1 MTNQLSEL
9 LEMANR
15 KMNFFMIK
23 ECAQSIGFELSSMSM
38 PSLKIEL
45 SELIAN
51 SEFNDEAESFK
62 VSF

>member
-38 PSLKIEL
+38 QSLKIEL

-51 SEFNDEAESFK
+51 SEFNDEAESLK
-62 VSF
+62 VTF

>member
-1 MTNQLSEL
+1 MTKQLNEL
-9 LEMANR
+9 LEMANK

-51 SEFNDEAESFK
+51 SELNDEAESFNF
-62 VSF
+62 SF

>member
-1 MTNQLSEL
+1 MTKQLNEL
-9 LEMANR
+9 LEMANK

-23 ECAQSIGFELSSMSM
+23 ECAQSIGFELSAMSM

-51 SEFNDEAESFK
+51 SELNDEANSL
-62 VSF
+62 VLL